1 MKTGNGG
8 HMSRNPEETTERVPG
23 IGDAPFMQVA
33 AQPYATALQMLGSA
47 QAEWL
52 RFFARRVAK
61 NLDLARRWTASET
74 YADAAAAGA
83 AFAIET
89 ATDYANESTKLF
101 AVAAGNFESTAASVI

>member
-1 MKTGNGG
+1 
-8 HMSRNPEETTERVPG
+8 MSRNPEETAERVPCV
-23 IGDAPFMQVA
+23 GDTPFMQVA
-33 AQPYATALQMLGSA
+33 AQPYVTALQMLASA

-61 NLDLARRWTASET
+61 NLDLTQRWAASET
-74 YADAAAAGA
+74 YADAVAAGA
-83 AFAIET
+83 SFAIEA